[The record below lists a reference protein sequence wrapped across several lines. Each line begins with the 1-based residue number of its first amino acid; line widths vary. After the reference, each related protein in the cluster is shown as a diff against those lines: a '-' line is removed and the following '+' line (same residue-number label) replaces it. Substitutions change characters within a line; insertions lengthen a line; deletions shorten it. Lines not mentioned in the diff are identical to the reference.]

1 MRTYRTLALVLAV
14 VMTLFSTT
22 ALAAEYPTRQITVV
36 IQAAPGGVSDIT
48 ARTVASLVEK
58 ELGVPVIAVNRTG
71 AAGALAMSYLSRQA
85 PDGYTFGYVPVELT
99 MVRTLGYGDVGPDSL
114 DLLAQA
120 VSVPAAVTVR
130 ADSPWTTL
138 DELIAYAKA
147 NPGRIRVG
155 NSGPGSIWHIAAGA
169 LELATGVQ
177 FTHVPF
183 DGAAPAV
190 ASLLGGHI
198 EMVAVSPTEV
208 QTALQA
214 GEVRVLAVMDQERSP
229 VIPDVP
235 TLAELGVANDVVIS
249 GWGGFAVPKGLPA
262 DVRETL
268 SAAIAKA
275 IQSPEFAEMAASRG
289 MTVAYKPGEAFA
301 AFAQEQYQMFA
312 ELIPALGIIQ

>member
-1 MRTYRTLALVLAV
+1 MRIHRGLALVLAL
-14 VMTLFSTT
+14 VMTVF
-22 ALAAEYPTRQITVV
+22 LAGSVSAQYPTRQITVV

-58 ELGVPVIAVNRTG
+58 ELGVPVIAVNRPG

-85 PDGYTFGYVPVELT
+85 PDGYTFGYVPVELS
-99 MVRTLGYGDVGPDSL
+99 MVRTLGYGDVGPDNL

-138 DELIAYAKA
+138 QDLIDYAKA
-147 NPGRIRVG
+147 NPGKIRVG
-155 NSGPGSIWHIAAGA
+155 NAGPGSIWHIAAGA
-169 LELATGVQ
+169 LERATGVR

-183 DGAAPAV
+183 DGASPAV

-198 EMVAVSPTEV
+198 EMVTVSPTEILP
-208 QTALQA
+208 ALQA
-214 GEVRVLAVMDQERSP
+214 GEVRVLAVMDRERSP

-235 TLAELGVANDVVIS
+235 TLAEVGVPGVVVS
-249 GWGGFAVPKGLPA
+249 GWGGFAAPKGIPA
-262 DVRETL
+262 DVRAKL
-268 SAAIAKA
+268 ADAIAKA

-289 MTVAYKPGEAFA
+289 MTVAYKPGEEFA
-301 AFAQEQYQMFA
+301 AFAQEQYEMFA
-312 ELIPALGIIQ
+312 ELIPALGIVQ